1 MNRIIAPLTLLL
13 LWLGQFIHAQQAWG
27 FEKCLQF
34 ALEHNLQLKAQGYQ
48 ATIAKY
54 QYWQSVFN
62 YLPSVNAY
70 AGHNLNSGRSVNPDN
85 NAYINQNL
93 ENGYMGASIQ
103 LTVFNGL
110 QSLAEVKKAGYQH
123 LQSLEELEKVRLELT
138 FTLINDYLNVLYR
151 QEVVKVCTE
160 QYELARENSIKTR
173 ILVDMGKLSY
183 KDFLEIKAAEAL
195 DRENMLL
202 STTELI
208 TARLCLRQTMNND
221 QEVEVDPAT
230 TFGKPDSVF
239 LLQPFDQLFV
249 LAQSKLPYVRAAHWQ
264 LKSAQKDLAITYGKF
279 SPMVSLG
286 YTYESGYSQ
295 YAANPR
301 NQGVAYAYPDQLRDK
316 ISNQFSVRVAIPIF
330 DRFSRVN
337 NISKARIE
345 VKMAQNTVELTRQA
359 LYKDLQK
366 RYTEGLNTWANYKT
380 KRETLDAM
388 TEIYH
393 YAEERYQMG
402 MLSALEYKL
411 SKSSYNQATIECLKA
426 KYELVAKIRI
436 LKLYAQ
442 E

>member
-1 MNRIIAPLTLLL
+1 MNRIISLLMLLL
-13 LWLGQFIHAQQAWG
+13 LWLCQFLQAQQAWD

-48 ATIAKY
+48 ASIAQY
-54 QYWQSVFN
+54 QHWQSFLN

-93 ENGYMGASIQ
+93 ENGFVGTSVQ

-110 QSLAEVKKAGYQH
+110 QSLAEVKKTGYQH
-123 LQSLEELEKVRLELT
+123 QQSIEELEKVRLELT
-138 FTLINDYLNVLYR
+138 LTVIKNYLNVLYC
-151 QEVVKVCTE
+151 QEVVKVATE

-173 ILVDMGKLSY
+173 LLTDMGKLSY
-183 KDFLEIKAAEAL
+183 KDFLEIKAVEAL

-202 STTELI
+202 STNELI
-208 TARLCLRQTMNND
+208 TARLSLRQTMNTD

-230 TFGKPDSVF
+230 NFGEPDSVF
-239 LLQPFDQLFV
+239 LLQPFDQYFA
-249 LAQSKLPYVRAAHWQ
+249 LAESKLPYVKAAHWQ
-264 LKSAQKDLAITYGKF
+264 LKTAQQELSLAYGKF
-279 SPMVSLG
+279 SPMISLG

-295 YAANPR
+295 YAVNPR

-330 DRFSRVN
+330 DRFSRVSN
-337 NISKARIE
+337 LSKARIE
-345 VKMAQNTVELTRQA
+345 VKMAQNTLELTRQA

-366 RYTEGLNTWANYKT
+366 RYTEALNTWINYKT

-436 LKLYAQ
+436 LKLYVQ
-442 E
+442 Q